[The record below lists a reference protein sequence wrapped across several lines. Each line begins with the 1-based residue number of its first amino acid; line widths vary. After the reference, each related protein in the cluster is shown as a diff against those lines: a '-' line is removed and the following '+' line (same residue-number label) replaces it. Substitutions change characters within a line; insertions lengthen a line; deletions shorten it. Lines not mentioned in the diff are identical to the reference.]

1 MRRDVSGISH
11 QRSSIDKIS
20 LISPPIQHQVT
31 FEEDYKE
38 KPLKLH
44 FLKNETSRDEF
55 NLYDKLNSSK
65 KNDSSENRP
74 IIISKTPN

>member
-1 MRRDVSGISH
+1 
-11 QRSSIDKIS
+11 
-20 LISPPIQHQVT
+20 VT
-31 FEEDYKE
+31 FEDDYKE
-38 KPLKLH
+38 KPMKLH

-74 IIISKTPN
+74 IIISKTPNL

>member
-1 MRRDVSGISH
+1 
-11 QRSSIDKIS
+11 
-20 LISPPIQHQVT
+20 VT

-38 KPLKLH
+38 KPMKLQ

-74 IIISKTPN
+74 IIISKTPNL